1 MVVDT
6 VVDSTVDVARAV
18 AVEVVSRRVLL
29 VGVAVVRAVEVIS
42 RVEVRGRAAVVAEVG
57 LVPGAEDTV
66 CARTLGVAD
75 GSPVPA
81 VVTSSGMEVSVE
93 LDCIV
98 VVAEVFGLEVCS
110 GVEKPV
116 EVVSNGDVSALV
128 EAVVLGGDVDCVV
141 EVENSI
147 VMEVDTVLG
156 SAVEA
161 DVEAAV
167 DVVSKE
173 VAMVGVVVRAGE
185 VASGVE
191 LLGRAEVVAGVGL
204 VPGAVDD
211 VCARTAEVAL
221 VPVPS
226 VVTWSG
232 EDVSGRLDWLGVVA
246 EAFRLELSTVLESI
260 VVVFPSG
267 DVSV

>member
-1 MVVDT
+1 MV
-6 VVDSTVDVARAV
+6 
-18 AVEVVSRRVLL
+18 
-29 VGVAVVRAVEVIS
+29 
-42 RVEVRGRAAVVAEVG
+42 
-57 LVPGAEDTV
+57 
-66 CARTLGVAD
+66 
-75 GSPVPA
+75 SPVPA

-98 VVAEVFGLEVCS
+98 VVAEVFSLEVCS

-161 DVEAAV
+161 DVEKAAV
-167 DVVSKE
+167 DVVSNE

>member
-29 VGVAVVRAVEVIS
+29 VGVAVVVRAVEVIS
-42 RVEVRGRAAVVAEVG
+42 RVEVRGEQQWLQKFG

-98 VVAEVFGLEVCS
+98 VVAEDFSLEVCS

-161 DVEAAV
+161 DVEAAI

-204 VPGAVDD
+204 VP
-211 VCARTAEVAL
+211 EQ
-221 VPVPS
+221 
-226 VVTWSG
+226 
-232 EDVSGRLDWLGVVA
+232 
-246 EAFRLELSTVLESI
+246 
-260 VVVFPSG
+260 
-267 DVSV
+267 